1 MYAGLQNQIK
11 SYVKENFLFKKIQFE
26 NKKIF
31 LRSQQSVIHYYA
43 NAISRFDIVEDIYN
57 DKLEVIYGVNY
68 SLYKL
73 E

>member
-1 MYAGLQNQIK
+1 M
-11 SYVKENFLFKKIQFE
+11 FKKIQFE